1 MVEDIHMPK
10 LLISSDLMRQSGLLH
25 ISAPIR
31 VRMAFF
37 FFFFSHMSL
46 VGESKSGKEG
56 LPRQRFNVWCPG
68 ISEVVLQTETEM
80 CNLVQFKV

>member
-1 MVEDIHMPK
+1 MPK

-25 ISAPIR
+25 ISAPIQ

-37 FFFFSHMSL
+37 FPDMSL
-46 VGESKSGKEG
+46 VGESKSGKDG
-56 LPRQRFNVWCPG
+56 LPRQRFNVRRPG
-68 ISEVVLQTETEM
+68 ISEVVLQMETEM